1 MLPIELKFKGLFSYQ
16 QEAIIDFKT
25 LTANGLFG
33 IFGSV
38 GSGKSTILDAITLA
52 LYGNTDRLG
61 NTNSFIM
68 NLSSNEL
75 SSEFTFSLN
84 GNKYRFR
91 VEYKRNSKTQE
102 VGNSK
107 HIAYAFEDN
116 TWVPKADKTTAVK
129 AYAEELLELSVE
141 NFKRTVIIPQ
151 GKFSEFLTLQ
161 DSKRLDMVT
170 ELFNLNRFDYSNAIK
185 ALTNATTT
193 DLNVLS
199 GQLITLSEV
208 SEEEI
213 ATLKQSISALNQK
226 LKGYNEAIEK
236 QQKIVTQQEN
246 ARQWQKE
253 FEKLNAEWEAI
264 QKEEPAFQ
272 TLKADYLKFLNLKN
286 KFSNLVNELT
296 SKKEEFQNR
305 EHKLKNAEAA
315 LALAKDNL
323 QTVQRKQA
331 EIVGQT
337 PKYDYNKI
345 LQQDLPKAVRI
356 KSLNLE
362 IEDLNQKAA
371 KFQEWHSSIT
381 TEIEK
386 LHQDLGIQEQEV
398 EALKEQL
405 APREALNQALNR
417 KEKIADQ
424 KAKVEDLGKE
434 VAILKVA
441 FTKAEQSLSAHKN
454 STLISQLKGEL
465 QLPESDSVV
474 AVISSLEGNL
484 NTLKEKKE
492 KLNWQNRFSELAA
505 NLKAGE
511 PCDLCG
517 SLHHP
522 APAPTSETI
531 SKELLAVNNS
541 ISNIDS
547 QLRELKEI
555 NQQIQIAERLL
566 EEKERQLK
574 ALQVKLQAEENNY
587 NQNLTLEATLESGTL
602 SLEEVNTLLANFKEI
617 DTQVAS
623 KETLIKQKRIEL
635 DNRKDKLK
643 SGEEKH
649 QVNQGE
655 LTSAKATSAEL
666 ISQLQNLKPEEFAN
680 RSTEDLQEQLG
691 QIHNEISVYEAEKSV
706 IELLLSQ
713 AEKDLAMNES
723 AFSSAEV
730 ELKLAQANLNKTE
743 ELLNISLLKE
753 GGLTYEH
760 VILELGKEANFQGA
774 EESIRSFENRQ
785 TATTAK
791 LEAHQKQKPECPFE
805 EDALNVAKEKLATLT
820 HEQNEALTR
829 LGVFQNTLVSSIER
843 LEKRTQ
849 LLADEKIKK
858 ERLDQL
864 NELERIL
871 GKRKFINFVSTN
883 FLEQIVRIA
892 NNRFYTLSN
901 NELKLGLSAS
911 NDFEII
917 DYLNE
922 GKIRSPKTLSGG
934 QTFQAALCLA
944 LALSEVISGTRG
956 GRQQFFFLDEGFGS
970 LDENALQLVITTL
983 RKLQQEGRVVGLISH
998 VEGMKQL
1005 TPAYLEAQL
1014 DPQTGSRLKLV
1025 NL

>member
-84 GNKYRFR
+84 EKKYRFK
-91 VEYKRNSKTQE
+91 VEYKRNKDGQ
-102 VGNSK
+102 VNNAK
-107 HIAYAFEDN
+107 HIAYLLEGKD
-116 TWVPKADKTTAVK
+116 WVPKADKTTAVK
-129 AYAEELLELSVE
+129 AYAEDLLELSVE

-199 GQLITLSEV
+199 GQLITLGEV

-362 IEDLNQKAA
+362 IEDLNQKAT

-381 TEIEK
+381 AEIEK
-386 LHQDLGIQEQEV
+386 LNQDFLIQEQEIEV
-398 EALKEQL
+398 LKEQL

-417 KEKIADQ
+417 KEKIATQ

-434 VAILKVA
+434 VANLKVE
-441 FTKAEQSLSAHKN
+441 FTKAEQSLLAHKN

-474 AVISSLEGNL
+474 AVISSLVGNL

-635 DNRKDKLK
+635 DSRKDKLK
-643 SGEEKH
+643 SGAEKH
-649 QVNQGE
+649 QVNQGK
-655 LTSAKATSAEL
+655 LTSASATSAEL

-691 QIHNEISVYEAEKSV
+691 QILKEISVYEAEKSV

-723 AFSSAEV
+723 AFSSAQAEF
-730 ELKLAQANLNKTE
+730 KIAQTNFNKTE

-760 VILELGKEANFQGA
+760 VILELGKEADFQGA
-774 EESIRSFENRQ
+774 EENIQAHENKK

-791 LEAHQKQKPECPFE
+791 LEAHLKQKPEFPFE
-805 EDALNVAKEKLATLT
+805 EDALNVAKEKLDTLT
-820 HEQNEALTR
+820 NEKNEALTK
-829 LGVFQNTLVSSIER
+829 LGVFQNTLDSSIER
-843 LEKRTQ
+843 FEKRTK
-849 LLADEKIKK
+849 LLADEKVKK

-864 NELERIL
+864 NELEKIL